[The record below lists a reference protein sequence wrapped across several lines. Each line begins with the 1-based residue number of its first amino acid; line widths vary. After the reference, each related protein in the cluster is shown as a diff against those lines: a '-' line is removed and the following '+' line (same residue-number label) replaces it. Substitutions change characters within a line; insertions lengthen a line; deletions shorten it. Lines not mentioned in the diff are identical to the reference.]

1 MHFQSAD
8 TQFIDEAKL
17 PDPVKESVVRSLYAD
32 QKSLAVGTV
41 TMTIAPLVLYIR
53 TNDPIQL
60 FFALTLFVFG
70 LLRLID
76 GSMFA
81 RAATRPLA
89 PDEVGTWENRYATLG
104 SLYVAGLGLWCF
116 VGFARSSDV
125 YVHQMSVIVTMAYLT
140 GIMGRNF
147 SSKKVVLYQT
157 LLASSLLVSGLFL
170 FGSGYDAILGL
181 FVIPMFIS
189 FWLMSRNLRLVLF
202 NAVLTS
208 LDNKTIA
215 DRFEIALSNVSHGLA
230 LLDNKGEFVVANAR
244 FAPLVGMPEGSEL
257 LGSAIGDLPPLSTTI
272 ENGILFSRQLQ
283 EVFSDCLTNG
293 RPQRFRHVLS
303 DGCIVEATY
312 NPTKDGGGVFV
323 LEDITERVGSEEE
336 IRKLAS
342 FDPLTHLPNRRYFAH
357 EINRLLS
364 NESGLLPCTLYFI
377 DLDNFK
383 DVNDALGHA
392 IGDKLL
398 CTVALR
404 MRSRMPENG
413 MVCRFGGDEFVI
425 VVPGKLRR
433 KDSSAFAEM
442 MIAELSKSMVIDGHL
457 LAVGASIGIA
467 QSPNNGRDYNHLLK
481 VADMALYDAKA
492 RGRGCHSFYSDELG
506 DVIRDRRELE
516 NDLRRSI
523 ERGELQLHFQPLVD
537 IHQKRINTCEALL
550 RWNHPERGSISPA
563 IFIPVAEEIGM
574 ISQIG
579 KYVLEQATSA
589 CMNWPENVSVAVNV
603 SSLQFQQSDV
613 CAVVKSA
620 LGKSG
625 LDPRR
630 LEVEVTESAMLGN
643 VQETT
648 AILTR
653 LAKSGVRISLDDFGT
668 GFSSLSYLHQ
678 LPLDKVKIDRSF
690 IEKID
695 SDERSL
701 VLLSGVTHLANEL
714 GLSITIEGVETAE
727 QMHILCEKVHVDE
740 MQGYLFG
747 RAMPASDILEL
758 LSAQDIGSV
767 LGTPKRRSAG

>member
-1 MHFQSAD
+1 MHFQSAKA
-8 TQFIDEAKL
+8 QFIDEDKL

-41 TMTIAPLVLYIR
+41 TMTIAPIVLFIR
-53 TNDPIQL
+53 TNDPTQL
-60 FFALTLFVFG
+60 FFAIALFIFG
-70 LLRLID
+70 VLRLID
-76 GSMFA
+76 GSLF
-81 RAATRPLA
+81 RRVATKTFSPA
-89 PDEVGTWENRYATLG
+89 EVATWENRYATLG
-104 SLYVAGLGLWCF
+104 SLYVTGLGMWCL
-116 VGFARSSDV
+116 VGFARTSDV
-125 YVHQMSVIVTMAYLT
+125 YVHQLSVIVTMAYLT
-140 GIMGRNF
+140 GIMGRKF

-157 LLASSLLVSGLFL
+157 LLASSLLVSGLFV
-170 FGSGYDAILGL
+170 FGSGYDAVLAL
-181 FVIPMFIS
+181 FVIPMFAS

-208 LDNKTIA
+208 IDNKTIA
-215 DRFEIALSNVSHGLA
+215 DRFDIALSNVSHGLA
-230 LLDNKGEFVVANAR
+230 LLDRKGEFVVANSQ
-244 FAPLVGMPEGSEL
+244 FMPLVGLHQGTEL
-257 LGSAIGDLPPLSTTI
+257 VGNRICDLPPLMTTL
-272 ENGILFSRQLQ
+272 ENGVEFARKLQ
-283 EVFSDCLTNG
+283 DVFADCLANG
-293 RPQRFRHVLS
+293 RQQRFRHVLS
-303 DGCIVEATY
+303 DGSIIESTY
-312 NPTKDGGGVFV
+312 NPTSDGGGVFV
-323 LEDITERVGSEEE
+323 LEDISERVGSEEE

-342 FDPLTHLPNRRYFAH
+342 FDPLTHLPNRRYFAI
-357 EINRLLS
+357 EINRLLLGD
-364 NESGLLPCTLYFI
+364 NGLEPCTLFFV

-383 DVNDALGHA
+383 DVNDTLGHT

-398 CTVALR
+398 CAVALR

-425 VVPGKLRR
+425 VVPGKMRR
-433 KDSSAFAEM
+433 KDISAFAEL

-467 QSPNNGRDYNHLLK
+467 QSPGNGRDYNHLLK

-506 DVIRDRRELE
+506 DVIRDRRALE

-523 ERGELQLHFQPLVD
+523 DRGELQLHFQPLVD
-537 IHQKRINTCEALL
+537 IHQNRINTCEALL

-563 IFIPVAEEIGM
+563 VFIPVAEEIGM

-579 KYVLEQATSA
+579 KFVLEQATSV
-589 CMNWPENVSVAVNV
+589 CKSWPESVSVAVNV

-613 CAVVKSA
+613 CAVVKAA
-620 LGKSG
+620 LAKSG

-653 LAKSGVRISLDDFGT
+653 LAKSGVSVSLDDFGT

-678 LPLDKVKIDRSF
+678 LPLNKVKIDRSF

-695 SDERSL
+695 TDERSL

-747 RAMPASDILEL
+747 RAMPACDIGEL
-758 LSAQDIGSV
+758 LQAQESGKSSDQPLRHAVG
-767 LGTPKRRSAG
+767 